1 MLGVFAYLAFS
12 SKRQTPSRSSY
23 KERKTTMHFRTQ
35 IKNATIVNEGERFI
49 GTLVIDDDR
58 IDEIIKGAD
67 AEPLI
72 PVDKTIDGTGCF
84 ILPGLIDTHVH
95 FRDPGLT
102 HKGDFCSESRAAA
115 AGGVTTVFDMPNC
128 IPQTTTLEAF
138 QEKFKIAASKS
149 VVNYGFFF
157 GATAGNAY
165 ELGKLNPRKVA
176 GIKLFMGSSTGNML
190 VSDERSLQAIFENAK
205 LPIVAHCEDSA
216 IINANMAK
224 AKELYGEDPCVC
236 HHPEIRSEEACYQST
251 SLAVKL
257 AREAGAR
264 LHVAHISTAR
274 ELELFDANDQQITA
288 EVCVGHLIFC
298 DEDYKRLGTRIK
310 VNPAIKTAHDRDSLR
325 QALTNGKVL
334 TIGTDHAPH
343 ALKEKVG
350 GCAKAASG
358 MPIIQFSLVSM
369 LELVDKGVLTIEQL
383 VQLMC
388 HNPATMLQIEGRGYL
403 REGYKA
409 DVVVVRPHKPW
420 LLTPNRIQ
428 SQCNWSPLEGHV
440 FHWSV
445 ERTICNGFSI
455 FNRGHIT
462 DEKFRGQAVCYDR

>member
-1 MLGVFAYLAFS
+1 
-12 SKRQTPSRSSY
+12 
-23 KERKTTMHFRTQ
+23 MHFRTQ
-35 IKNATIVNEGERFI
+35 IKNAIIVNEGRRFL

-58 IDEIIKGAD
+58 IDEIIEGAD
-67 AEPLI
+67 SEPII
-72 PVDKTIDGTGCF
+72 PVDKTIDGTGCYV
-84 ILPGLIDTHVH
+84 LPGIIDDHVH

-128 IPQTTTLEAF
+128 VPQTTTEEAF
-138 QEKFKIAASKS
+138 QEKMQIAASKS
-149 VVNYGFFF
+149 VVNYGLFF

-190 VSDERSLQAIFENAK
+190 VDNERSLKAIFESTQ
-205 LPIVAHCEDSA
+205 LPVMTHCEDTS

-224 AKELYGEDPCVC
+224 AKALYGDDPDIC

-251 SLAVKL
+251 ALAIRL
-257 AREAGAR
+257 ARKANAR

-274 ELELFDANDQQITA
+274 ELELFNDNDNSITA
-288 EVCVGHLIFC
+288 EVCVGHLMFC
-298 DEDYKRLGTRIK
+298 DEDYKKLASRIK
-310 VNPAIKTAHDRDSLR
+310 VNPAIKTKADRDALR
-325 QALTNGKVL
+325 KALSSGKIY

-343 ALKEKVG
+343 TISEKVG

-369 LELVDKGVLTIEQL
+369 LELVDKGVLSLEQL
-383 VQLMC
+383 VCLMC
-388 HNPATMLQIEGRGYL
+388 HDPANLLQIEGRGYI

-409 DVVVVRPHKPW
+409 DIVMVRPNTPW

-428 SQCNWSPLEGHV
+428 SKCNWSPLEGHV
-440 FHWSV
+440 FHWRV

-462 DEKFRGQAVCYDR
+462 DEKFRGQAVCYNR

>member
-1 MLGVFAYLAFS
+1 
-12 SKRQTPSRSSY
+12 
-23 KERKTTMHFRTQ
+23 MHFRTQ
-35 IKNATIVNEGERFI
+35 IKNAIIVNEGRRFL

-58 IDEIIKGAD
+58 IDEIIEGAD
-67 AEPLI
+67 SEPII
-72 PVDKTIDGTGCF
+72 PVDKTIDGTGCYV
-84 ILPGLIDTHVH
+84 LPGIIDDHVH

-128 IPQTTTLEAF
+128 VPQTTTEEAF
-138 QEKFKIAASKS
+138 QEKMQIAASKS
-149 VVNYGFFF
+149 VVNYGLFF

-190 VSDERSLQAIFENAK
+190 VDNERSLKAIFESTQ
-205 LPIVAHCEDSA
+205 LPVMTHCEDTS

-224 AKELYGEDPCVC
+224 AKALYGDDPDIF

-251 SLAVKL
+251 ALAIRL
-257 AREAGAR
+257 ARKANAR

-274 ELELFDANDQQITA
+274 ELELFNDNDNSITA
-288 EVCVGHLIFC
+288 EVCVGHLMFC
-298 DEDYKRLGTRIK
+298 DEDYKKLASRIK
-310 VNPAIKTAHDRDSLR
+310 VNPAIKTKADRDALR
-325 QALTNGKVL
+325 KALSSGKIY

-343 ALKEKVG
+343 TISEKVG

-369 LELVDKGVLTIEQL
+369 LELVDKGLLSLEQL
-383 VQLMC
+383 VCLMC
-388 HNPATMLQIEGRGYL
+388 HNPANLLQIEGRGYI

-409 DVVVVRPHKPW
+409 DIVMVRPNTPW

-428 SQCNWSPLEGHV
+428 SKCNWSPLEGHV
-440 FHWSV
+440 FHWRV

-462 DEKFRGQAVCYDR
+462 DEKFRGQAVCYNR